1 MRSDILIR
9 EALEKCEVLKKAG
22 LWPNESRMRPR
33 AWLENFDDEDRST
46 AAYLLSKF
54 TYYNN
59 DLTERLLKASYQSIG
74 DELPKKESNSGG
86 KLIDALE
93 SAIFV
98 PVSGEKPNPTDSGY
112 LFCRKARQILRIPEE
127 RIKNLNESIE
137 HAAKGNTV
145 IFLDDF
151 IGSGDQFLKSWGRIH
166 NSHSLKSLIEKN
178 YFEAIYITLISTDYG
193 LNEIKRN
200 APKVSICCPHI
211 LCKEATVNHILE
223 KYDSTSQ
230 KVEDLLEKYYPRLKP
245 KDDYMYT
252 TPYLKYGYKERGLML
267 GFDHSIP
274 DATLPIFW
282 SPGDNWEPL
291 IERT

>member
-33 AWLENFDDEDRST
+33 AWLDNFDDEDQST

-54 TYYNN
+54 TFYNN

-74 DELPKKESNSGG
+74 DGLPKKPSNSGG
-86 KLIDALE
+86 NLIDALE
-93 SAIFV
+93 SAILV

-127 RIKNLNESIE
+127 RIKNLDESVE
-137 HAAKGNTV
+137 HAAKGDTV
-145 IFLDDF
+145 ILLDDF
-151 IGSGDQFLKSWGRIH
+151 IGSGDQFLKSWERIY
-166 NSHSLKSLIEKN
+166 NGHSLKSLIEKN
-178 YFEAIYITLISTDYG
+178 YFEAIYITLVSTDYG
-193 LNEIKRN
+193 LNEIKIN
-200 APKVSICCPHI
+200 APKVSVCCPHI
-211 LCKEATVNHILE
+211 LYKESTVSHILD
-223 KYDSTSQ
+223 KNDSTSK
-230 KVEDLLEKYYPRLKP
+230 KVKDLLEKYSPRLTP
-245 KDDYMYT
+245 KDHYMCHP
-252 TPYLKYGYKERGLML
+252 PYLKYGYKMRGLML

-282 SPGDNWEPL
+282 SPGNNWEPL